1 MTKMSAEKEKHSEE
15 VELPVT
21 RSVTELLA
29 SEKYN
34 NWSFDASVR
43 SLYCFLVPACL
54 VVCATNG
61 FDSSLLNGL
70 QSGEFYVRSDLTQ
83 R

>member
-1 MTKMSAEKEKHSEE
+1 MSSEKVNQE
-15 VELPVT
+15 VELSIR

-29 SEKYN
+29 SKKYN
-34 NWSFDASVR
+34 SWSFDASVR
-43 SLYCFLVPACL
+43 RLYCFLVPACL

-70 QSGEFYVRSDLTQ
+70 QSGESFERCPYAER
-83 R
+83 

>member
-1 MTKMSAEKEKHSEE
+1 MSSDKVNHSEE
-15 VELPVT
+15 AELPIR

-43 SLYCFLVPACL
+43 RLYCFLVPACL

-70 QSGEFYVRSDLTQ
+70 QSGESSERCHHAK